1 MLSYAIILLIVGIII
16 ILLEIFI
23 PSAGILG
30 FMAACALIGSVVLA
44 FRESETTGFI
54 FLAIAVVS
62 VPILIIAGLK
72 IFPKTPV
79 GKRVILKPAVEE
91 ARQRG
96 SSGVSEQDYSSLIGK
111 TGRTVTPLRPSG
123 SAEIAGERYSVVAEG
138 ELIDNN
144 TEIEVVR
151 IDGNSIVV
159 DQKYA

>member
-1 MLSYAIILLIVGIII
+1 MLSYAIVLLFVGIII
-16 ILLEIFI
+16 VLLEIFI

-44 FRESETTGFI
+44 FKESDQTGFI
-54 FLAIAVVS
+54 FLAIAVVL
-62 VPILIIAGLK
+62 VPLLVIAGLK

-96 SSGVSEQDYSSLIGK
+96 SSGVSEQDYSFLVGK

-159 DQKYA
+159 DQKYS